1 MAVPII
7 SRPAQRDLLEILE
20 FIARDNPVAAL
31 EQIESIEEKCQ
42 VLADRP
48 DMGFPRDE
56 LLPGLRV
63 WPVGRYLIF
72 FRQKN
77 EDIEVVRVLHSAR
90 DIPKLL

>member
-56 LLPGLRV
+56 LLPSLRV
-63 WPVGRYLIF
+63 WPMGRYLIF
-72 FRQKN
+72 YRQMN
-77 EDIEVVRVLHSAR
+77 EDIEIVRVLHSAR
-90 DIPKLL
+90 DIPKLF